1 MRYHQLVLETD
12 YMENLKDEII
22 NLLTIASA
30 RGIKN
35 LRTSFLVKDLTN
47 VGFDVDIDT
56 ILSIMND
63 LEIVSTADDKKI
75 QIATNDSVD
84 DTQDIQMP
92 DFGEDQPF
100 GGFDDKETEN
110 PVDAAAKRQATKDI
124 KL

>member
-1 MRYHQLVLETD
+1 MRYHQLVLEAD

-35 LRTSFLVKDLTN
+35 LRTSFLVKDLQN
-47 VGFDVDIDT
+47 IGFDVSIDT
-56 ILSIMND
+56 ILSAMND
-63 LEIVSTADDKKI
+63 LDIVSTADNKKI
-75 QIATNDSVD
+75 EIATKDSEDSEAEIDV
-84 DTQDIQMP
+84 P

-100 GGFDDKETEN
+100 GGFDDKN
-110 PVDAAAKRQATKDI
+110 ANDPIDAAAKRQATKDI

>member
-1 MRYHQLVLETD
+1 MRYHQLVLETE

-35 LRTSFLVKDLTN
+35 LRTSFLVKDLKN
-47 VGFDVDIDT
+47 IGFDVSIDT
-56 ILSIMND
+56 ILSVMND
-63 LEIVSTADDKKI
+63 LDIVSTADAKKI
-75 QIATNDSVD
+75 QIATKDTVD
-84 DTQDIQMP
+84 DNGEIQMP

-100 GGFDDKETEN
+100 GGFDDNETEN

>member
-1 MRYHQLVLETD
+1 MRYHQLVLETE
-12 YMENLKDEII
+12 YMDNLKDEII

-35 LRTSFLVKDLTN
+35 LRTSFLVKDLKN
-47 VGFDVDIDT
+47 IGFDVSIDT

-63 LEIVSTADDKKI
+63 LDIVSTADTKKI
-75 QIATNDSVD
+75 QIATTDAAGNNDE
-84 DTQDIQMP
+84 IQMP

-110 PVDAAAKRQATKDI
+110 PVDAAAKRQASKDI